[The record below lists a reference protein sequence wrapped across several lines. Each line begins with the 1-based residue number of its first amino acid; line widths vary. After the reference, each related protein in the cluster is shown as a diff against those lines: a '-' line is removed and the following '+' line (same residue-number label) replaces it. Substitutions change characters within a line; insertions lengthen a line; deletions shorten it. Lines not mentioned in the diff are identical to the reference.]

1 MMGEE
6 LITTLVKE
14 IRSEFH
20 IPPFHKDEYIK
31 VLINQG
37 NQYFSSLVV
46 KVDYEK
52 DLIARGLLK
61 NYVYY
66 AHNKRTNEF
75 KTDYMDDV
83 SEWQFMQLDTYK
95 EDEESEETDI

>member
-1 MMGEE
+1 MGEE
-6 LITTLVKE
+6 LINTLVKE
-14 IRSEFH
+14 IRNEYH
-20 IPPFHKDEYIK
+20 IPPFHKDEAIK
-31 VLINQG
+31 VLIKQG
-37 NQYFSSLVV
+37 NQHFSSLVAN
-46 KVDYEK
+46 VDYEN

-66 AHNKRTNEF
+66 AHNNRTNEF